1 MANENRFYLTAS
13 ELSDLMGISIGHA
26 YKLIR
31 DMNAELAKEGYIVV
45 AEALCGK
52 ALLWLHA
59 AVRWGCDCKEKSI
72 DREVGCPIQLYRLAG
87 KTQKDNEA
95 GIPYQA

>member
-1 MANENRFYLTAS
+1 MENENRFYLTAC

-45 AEALCGK
+45 AGK
-52 ALLWLHA
+52 VPKRVRRLSLVLL
-59 AVRWGCDCKEKSI
+59 GCFFLI
-72 DREVGCPIQLYRLAG
+72 YIVVIGEVLLNSLGGLFL
-87 KTQKDNEA
+87 
-95 GIPYQA
+95 

>member
-1 MANENRFYLTAS
+1 MKRYIDIASNATYNVDIAIFATQIQTNTMNEEKRFYLTAA

-45 AEALCGK
+45 AGK
-52 ALLWLHA
+52 
-59 AVRWGCDCKEKSI
+59 VPKRYVEK
-72 DREVGCPIQLYRLAG
+72 RCYGYTLQ
-87 KTQKDNEA
+87 
-95 GIPYQA
+95 

>member
-31 DMNAELAKEGYIVV
+31 DMNAELPKRVT
-45 AEALCGK
+45 
-52 ALLWLHA
+52 LWLQAKCRSAMWKSA
-59 AVRWGCDCKEKSI
+59 AMAIRRS
-72 DREVGCPIQLYRLAG
+72 EVVL
-87 KTQKDNEA
+87 
-95 GIPYQA
+95 

>member
-45 AEALCGK
+45 AGK
-52 ALLWLHA
+52 
-59 AVRWGCDCKEKSI
+59 V
-72 DREVGCPIQLYRLAG
+72 PNY
-87 KTQKDNEA
+87 TQKNPKNRRYSNRKTDKKFLR
-95 GIPYQA
+95 PRV

>member
-1 MANENRFYLTAS
+1 MNNEKTYRHSDIRYTNTNEVNTMNEEKRFYLTAA

-45 AEALCGK
+45 AGK
-52 ALLWLHA
+52 
-59 AVRWGCDCKEKSI
+59 VPKRYVEK
-72 DREVGCPIQLYRLAG
+72 RCYGYTLQ
-87 KTQKDNEA
+87 
-95 GIPYQA
+95 

>member
-1 MANENRFYLTAS
+1 MENENRFYLTAI

-45 AEALCGK
+45 AGK
-52 ALLWLHA
+52 
-59 AVRWGCDCKEKSI
+59 VPKR
-72 DREVGCPIQLYRLAG
+72 YR
-87 KTQKDNEA
+87 
-95 GIPYQA
+95 

>member
-45 AEALCGK
+45 AGK
-52 ALLWLHA
+52 
-59 AVRWGCDCKEKSI
+59 VPQRYVEK
-72 DREVGCPIQLYRLAG
+72 RCYGYTLQ
-87 KTQKDNEA
+87 
-95 GIPYQA
+95 